1 MKIGDKIPN
10 KKYQIGTNK
19 EFTVNDLKGKKTVIY
34 FYPKD
39 DTPGCTKEGIEFSEL
54 KKDFD
59 DLNTVIFGISKDSL
73 EKHEKFKKKHDLLVE
88 LISDESVTICDNF
101 GVGGEKSMYGK
112 KYMGIERSTFL
123 FDEELNLIKFWRKVK
138 VKNHAKEVL
147 ESIKN
152 LS

>member
-54 KKDFD
+54 KHGITREKDF
-59 DLNTVIFGISKDSL
+59 LFNSIF
-73 EKHEKFKKKHDLLVE
+73 
-88 LISDESVTICDNF
+88 
-101 GVGGEKSMYGK
+101 
-112 KYMGIERSTFL
+112 
-123 FDEELNLIKFWRKVK
+123 
-138 VKNHAKEVL
+138 
-147 ESIKN
+147 
-152 LS
+152 

>member
-1 MKIGDKIPN
+1 MPN

-39 DTPGCTKEGIEFSEL
+39 DTPGCTKEAIEFSEL

-73 EKHEKFKKKHDLLVE
+73 EKHEKFKKK
-88 LISDESVTICDNF
+88 T
-101 GVGGEKSMYGK
+101 
-112 KYMGIERSTFL
+112 
-123 FDEELNLIKFWRKVK
+123 
-138 VKNHAKEVL
+138 
-147 ESIKN
+147 
-152 LS
+152 